1 MQRILCSVKDMCCQ
15 HTCTIYSDYSLLGIF
30 LEQILSG
37 ETTKTVVGLIHKY
50 LTTIGENVHEDKIKL
65 DESIVFKVNLY
76 LLVVKL
82 LLIWVFPKW
91 LGENPEDYPDTRS

>member
-1 MQRILCSVKDMCCQ
+1 MQRILCSVEDMCCQ

-37 ETTKTVVGLIHKY
+37 ETTKTVVGLIH
-50 LTTIGENVHEDKIKL
+50 EDKIKL

-82 LLIWVFPKW
+82 LLI
-91 LGENPEDYPDTRS
+91 